1 MITVEEFN
9 GQCVW
14 MLAIFQEMEK
24 SWSEIMNVSYIKF
37 NIWDHLYFKSP
48 ISITILQ
55 FWTNHLLTDVQEWYR
70 EPEQTIESALTENTF
85 CDFPLEYEILGE
97 SLAIKSDSTGFYTT
111 SDWQENAPIYSYHF
125 KC

>member
-1 MITVEEFN
+1 MRSQIR
-9 GQCVW
+9 
-14 MLAIFQEMEK
+14 
-24 SWSEIMNVSYIKF
+24 
-37 NIWDHLYFKSP
+37 YFKSP

-97 SLAIKSDSTGFYTT
+97 SLAIKSDATGFYTT